1 MMRIFFNDAFALAT
15 KGSAMRLERRRRE
28 AGFTLVELLV
38 VIAIIGVL
46 VALLLPA
53 VQAARESARR
63 TQCVNQLKELT
74 LGAMNHEGSMKHF
87 PTGGWGWNW
96 VGDAD
101 RGYGQK
107 QPGGWLYN
115 ILPYIEQK
123 AKHDMP
129 RDGNPDVH
137 NPAQLEGARLM
148 LIDPINIIYCPSRRN
163 GKFSNTGKLIR
174 FANNSA
180 VNPVDARGFVGR
192 SDYAANAGD
201 VSIGGGESGPG
212 GLTSIYQWL
221 TSGKTGLLANNNPEG
236 KEISGICFQ
245 RSEIAIRSIS
255 DGTTHTYFAGEKYL
269 DPRGYENGEDT
280 GDNET
285 WCTGHNNDNLR
296 TTASRPSPDGVNPDN
311 PADAENGNIFGS
323 AHATVWNAS
332 YCDGHVESVS
342 FDIDP
347 AVHKNR
353 GNRQDGNVQ

>member
-1 MMRIFFNDAFALAT
+1 MRIV
-15 KGSAMRLERRRRE
+15 RRRGAKLALG

-53 VQAARESARR
+53 VQAAREAARR

-74 LGAMNHEGSMKHF
+74 LGGMNHEGAMKYF
-87 PTGGWGWNW
+87 PTGGWGHNW

-129 RDGNPDVH
+129 IDGQPDVH
-137 NPAQLEGARLM
+137 TPGQLEGARQM
-148 LIDPINIIYCPSRRN
+148 LLDPIGIIYCPSRRN
-163 GKFSNTGKLIR
+163 GKFRNSEKLIS

-180 VNPVDARGFVGR
+180 TLPPGDKGYVGR

-201 VSIGGGESGPG
+201 VRIHGGAPGPG
-212 GLTSIYQWL
+212 GIGSNYAWL
-221 TSGKTGLLANNNPEG
+221 TSTKTGLLVKDNPEG
-236 KEISGICFQ
+236 EAFSGISFE
-245 RSEIAIRSIS
+245 RSEIAIKHIT
-255 DGTTHTYFAGEKYL
+255 DGTTNTYFAGEKYL
-269 DPRGYENGEDT
+269 DPRGYEDGSDT

-285 WCTGHNNDNLR
+285 WCTGHNNDNFR
-296 TTASRPSPDGVNPDN
+296 TTASPPSRDGVNPDD
-311 PADAENGNIFGS
+311 PIDAENGNIFGS
-323 AHATVWNAS
+323 AHATIWNAS
-332 YCDGHVESVS
+332 FCDGHVESLS
-342 FDIDP
+342 YDIDP
-347 AVHKNR
+347 TVHKNR
-353 GNRQDGNVQ
+353 GNRQDGNVDVK

>member
-1 MMRIFFNDAFALAT
+1 MQIV
-15 KGSAMRLERRRRE
+15 RRRGVPLARG

-53 VQAARESARR
+53 VQAAREAARR

-74 LGAMNHEGSMKHF
+74 LGGMNHEGSMKHF
-87 PTGGWGWNW
+87 PTGGWGYDW

-129 RDGNPDVH
+129 KDGNPDALL
-137 NPAQLEGARLM
+137 PPQLEGARLM
-148 LIDPINIIYCPSRRN
+148 LIDPIGIIYCPSRRN
-163 GKFSNTGKLIR
+163 GKFANVTKIAS
-174 FANNSA
+174 FARNSGL
-180 VNPVDARGFVGR
+180 NPAGEGASVGR

-201 VSIGGGESGPG
+201 MAIGGGKSGPG
-212 GLTSIYQWL
+212 NLAGAANYEWL
-221 TSGKTGLLANNNPEG
+221 TLTKTGLLAENNPDS
-236 KEISGICFQ
+236 KELSGIAFQ
-245 RSEIAIRSIS
+245 RSEIAIKNIS

-269 DPRGYENGEDT
+269 APVNYENGKDT

-296 TTASRPSPDGVNPDN
+296 TTEFPPSSDGINPQN
-311 PADAENGNIFGS
+311 PADPVNGNIFGS
-323 AHATVWNAS
+323 AHAAIWNAS
-332 YCDGHVESVS
+332 FCDGHVESLS

-347 AVHKNR
+347 TVHKNR
-353 GNRQDGNVQ
+353 GNRQDGNVATP